1 MLVVESVAKSF
12 DGFRAIA
19 AVNLTVEQGQV
30 TAVIGP
36 NGAGKTT
43 LFNLITGHLKPDS
56 GSIKFKGKEISGLA
70 PHKVCR
76 LGIARSFQLINVF
89 GRLTVFEN
97 VQVAC
102 LAHQRKTWKLFSPS
116 GKMAATE
123 TMAALERVGL
133 ADHANMPCNVLSYGD
148 QKALEIAIALCSKP
162 ELLLLDEPTAG
173 MSPEETRAT
182 VGLIQNLARQ
192 EGLTILFTE
201 HDIDIVFNIA
211 QKIVVSHQG
220 RTIAEGTPE
229 EVRKNPE
236 VQKAYLGEA
245 V

>member
-1 MLVVESVAKSF
+1 MLEVESVAKSF
-12 DGFRAIA
+12 EGFKAIA
-19 AVNLTVEQGQV
+19 AASLTVEKGQV

-56 GSIKFKGKEISGLA
+56 GSIKFKGQEITGLS
-70 PHKVCR
+70 PHKICR
-76 LGIARSFQLINVF
+76 LGVARSFQLINVF

-102 LAHQRKTWKLFSPS
+102 LAQLRKTWNMFLPLK
-116 GKMAATE
+116 KMVIRE
-123 TMAALERVGL
+123 TMALLERVGL
-133 ADHANMPCNVLSYGD
+133 EAHSGVLCSSLSYGD
-148 QKALEIAIALCSKP
+148 QKALEIAIALSSKP

-173 MSPEETRAT
+173 MSPEETRGT
-182 VGLIQNLARQ
+182 VQLIENLVRQ

-220 RTIAEGTPE
+220 RTIAEGAPD